1 MFKTTIHNLN
11 DIDYITVSTEKLA
24 ELLDCGKVTAK
35 KIGIEAGAK
44 IQIGRRT
51 LWNMSKIKKYIDTL

>member
-24 ELLDCGKVTAK
+24 ELLDCGKITAK
-35 KIGIEAGAK
+35 KIGTEAGAK

>member
-35 KIGIEAGAK
+35 KIGTEAGAK